1 VLRAPCATDRFPYVD
16 AVPDPNRF
24 QFPVPADRTELTLPD
39 LVIAL
44 REAMDADPYR
54 EAS

>member
-39 LVIAL
+39 LVIAF
-44 REAMDADPYR
+44 REAIDADP
-54 EAS
+54 

>member
-1 VLRAPCATDRFPYVD
+1 VL
-16 AVPDPNRF
+16 
-24 QFPVPADRTELTLPD
+24 ADRAALTLPD

-44 REAMDADPYR
+44 REAIDAAPYR